1 MVAVTCGMA
10 SDELESAEPER
21 GAMAP
26 PELPVGPESDS
37 AVPELLCAVVDS
49 DDELEADAE
58 SAVTDAS
65 VAADLDVADVELAEL
80 ELDSAT
86 AALALVEDATDDA
99 VAVAALALDDVT
111 FEDVEAAVVA
121 VVVVVVVAPDTA
133 DTAKAARTSTW
144 KAFMTVVGYL
154 TERIDELFE
163 TEAELGDSVV
173 MQSPVRLEGE
183 ESRESSEQ
191 LSPDAEEYKM
201 PNLGPRSVDRI

>member
-1 MVAVTCGMA
+1 MA

-21 GAMAP
+21 GAAP

-86 AALALVEDATDDA
+86 AALAL
-99 VAVAALALDDVT
+99 
-111 FEDVEAAVVA
+111 
-121 VVVVVVVAPDTA
+121 
-133 DTAKAARTSTW
+133 
-144 KAFMTVVGYL
+144 
-154 TERIDELFE
+154 
-163 TEAELGDSVV
+163 
-173 MQSPVRLEGE
+173 
-183 ESRESSEQ
+183 SRESSEQ

>member
-121 VVVVVVVAPDTA
+121 VVVVVVAPDTA

-144 KAFMTVVGYL
+144 KTFMTVVGYL

-183 ESRESSEQ
+183 EVGVD
-191 LSPDAEEYKM
+191 PDRAET
-201 PNLGPRSVDRI
+201 